1 MFDIIGHKEII
12 FKHICKNGYFFE
24 KLCYNIM
31 SMKFIEMNKALK
43 EKICPLYNIIG
54 DDFFL
59 IRQAIINLKN
69 RLVTD
74 LEEFNYSNLDAEKLK
89 KEQVNEQILM
99 MPMVSDYRLLVL
111 QNPNSEIVKFLNTFD
126 FDGIA
131 TIVVCIRA
139 EHLASAETIDCNKL
153 ERADINKYV
162 LNQLKKHN
170 LSIQEQALDLMVE
183 SSNLNM
189 SKLVNELSKITAYC
203 VDDDIITTDVVVN
216 LVTSADD
223 YAIYMLSNAIDNKD
237 YITYQKI
244 LYSLTK
250 SQTQNEIFSY
260 LGKYF
265 KRMYYIS
272 LSKNDDELAK
282 ILNIKPYAVKMS
294 RANVN
299 KNGIKYYLN
308 LYKKYVELDYKI
320 KSGKITA
327 INALYELIF

>member
-1 MFDIIGHKEII
+1 
-12 FKHICKNGYFFE
+12 
-24 KLCYNIM
+24 
-31 SMKFIEMNKALK
+31 MKFIEMNKVLK
-43 EKICPLYNIIG
+43 EKICPLYNIVG

-69 RLVTD
+69 KFVTD
-74 LEEFNYSNLDAEKLK
+74 LEEFNYLSLDAEKLK
-89 KEQVNEQILM
+89 KEHINEQILM
-99 MPMVSDYRLLVL
+99 MPMVSEYRLLVL
-111 QNPNSEIVKFLNTFD
+111 QNPNAEIVKFLNSFD
-126 FDGIA
+126 FAGIE
-131 TIVVCIRA
+131 TIVACVGA
-139 EHLASAETIDCNKL
+139 EHLSNAEIIDCNKL

-170 LSIQEQALDLMVE
+170 LYIQEQALDLLVE

-189 SKLVNELSKITAYC
+189 SKLVNELNKITAYC
-203 VDDDIITTDVVVN
+203 VDSDVITTDVVVN

-223 YAIYMLSNAIDNKD
+223 YAIYMLSSAVDNKD
-237 YITYQKI
+237 YVTYQKI

-265 KRMYYIS
+265 KRMYYVA

-282 ILNIKPYAVKMS
+282 ILNIKPYAVKLS

-308 LYKKYVELDYKI
+308 LYKKYVELDYRI